1 MFLKIKLIKFYVW
14 HGAIII
20 ARPRVKS
27 GLTRAPWQPNEK
39 SVNRG
44 LTKNL
49 EKMPRSTKIKPLGSQ
64 AFF

>member
-1 MFLKIKLIKFYVW
+1 MFKLNYKLKQINAW
-14 HGAIII
+14 HAIIT
-20 ARPRVKS
+20 ARSRVKS

-39 SVNRG
+39 SMNQG

-49 EKMPRSTKIKPLGSQ
+49 EKMPRSPKIKPLGSQ